1 MTEDRPL
8 SVAHVLWDGSVGGI
22 QRLVH
27 QLALHQRD
35 SGLTVA
41 VAFGQAR
48 GQFAAAMRDSG
59 LPVRDLGIRSGF
71 DLRPWHLRSAARA
84 LAGSDVIHLHGFNVP
99 FGAIAMAS
107 KRPIVFTDH
116 GIVSI
121 GPRTGVAGHILR
133 IAKRG
138 FLRRACTKIA
148 ANSMWTRARLSEVL
162 GVDPGLVTVIHNGIA
177 TTSPIDPARR
187 ATGDTRLVVAFVGR
201 LAAIKRVD
209 RLLRGLS
216 QVHEPARVRALIVGD
231 GPLEKDLKELASSLG
246 CNSLVEFLGYTSDV
260 ESILSESD
268 VLVQP
273 GQEEAFGL
281 TIIEGC
287 RQGALPVVFADGGGA
302 LEVLPPDGRVVADE
316 SDLAQVLN
324 TLVHDRQALTPSAR
338 RSRAAWAVERFPIH
352 RTADAYLA
360 LYRSAIEGSAR

>member
-1 MTEDRPL
+1 MTTDRPL
-8 SVAHVLWDGSVGGI
+8 SVAHVLWSGGVGGI
-22 QRLVH
+22 ERLVH
-27 QLALHQRD
+27 QLALHQRS
-35 SGLTVA
+35 SGLTVS
-41 VAFGQAR
+41 VVFGQAR
-48 GQFAAAMRDSG
+48 GPFAAAIRDAG
-59 LPVRDLGIRSGF
+59 LPVRDLGLRSGF
-71 DLRPWHLRSAARA
+71 DLRPWHVRSAARA
-84 LAGSDVIHLHGFNVP
+84 LAGSDVIHLHGFNLP

-138 FLRRACTKIA
+138 FLRRACAKIA
-148 ANSMWTRARLSEVL
+148 ANSMWTRARLGEVL

-177 TTSPIDPARR
+177 TTSPTDPARR
-187 ATGDTRLVVAFVGR
+187 ATGDARLVVAFVGR

-216 QVHEPARVRALIVGD
+216 QVHEPARVRGLIVGD
-231 GPLEKDLKELASSLG
+231 GPLENDLKELASSLG
-246 CNSLVEFLGYTSDV
+246 CNSLVEFLGYSSDV
-260 ESILSESD
+260 DSILSASD

-316 SDLAQVLN
+316 SDLAQVLD

-360 LYRSAIEGSAR
+360 LYRASVARCRP